1 MKKRKLERKLLSFLL
16 SLAMV
21 IGFMPGMGMTA
32 YAADTTITW
41 DSSVINGINLTQ
53 VNQSFTNSGI
63 TVKMT
68 AMEMTEVGYGG
79 FNNNVMRANATFEF
93 SSTVGNIKGITIN
106 AGNTGITV
114 YSGWTKDG
122 TTVTWSGTPASS
134 VTLSVQDPGR
144 IMNISSIVFTIKGA
158 NVDVTGVTL
167 NKTETTLT
175 VGGDPVALTATVA
188 PENATDRTVTW
199 TTSDASVATVEDGV
213 VTAVA
218 AGTATITATAT
229 NGTVDTSDDKT
240 ATCTVTVNAAA
251 PSVVSVTGVE
261 INKTSTTLTV
271 GGTETLTAT
280 VSPDGATYK
289 TVTWSSSDTDVATVD
304 ANGKVS
310 AVAAGT
316 ATITVTATNGT
327 VDDTS
332 DDQTATCAVT
342 VNAASSGGGSSD
354 SGSGDSSDNSSSNNS
369 NNDSSNN
376 NNSSNDSGNSNSEPK
391 DETPY
396 DYLEPLREDLKAE
409 IALGGER
416 TVTWD
421 KGTALPYDIMKT
433 LQDNPGVTLTFSYT
447 YQGIDYKVTISG
459 KDAKAYTEIP
469 WYGPLYL
476 YKHYGSSSETAPADT
491 ADTAIGTRTYTV
503 IPGDTLSE
511 IATKLNT
518 TVDSLVSLN
527 DIKNRDFILVGQI
540 LKY

>member
-1 MKKRKLERKLLSFLL
+1 MKIKMKRLFGILL
-16 SLAMV
+16 SLTLV
-21 IGFMPGMGMTA
+21 LGLMPGMSMTA
-32 YAADTTITW
+32 YAEAK
-41 DSSVINGINLTQ
+41 LP
-53 VNQSFTNSGI
+53 
-63 TVKMT
+63 
-68 AMEMTEVGYGG
+68 
-79 FNNNVMRANATFEF
+79 
-93 SSTVGNIKGITIN
+93 
-106 AGNTGITV
+106 
-114 YSGWTKDG
+114 
-122 TTVTWSGTPASS
+122 TVT
-134 VTLSVQDPGR
+134 
-144 IMNISSIVFTIKGA
+144 IS
-158 NVDVTGVTL
+158 
-167 NKTETTLT
+167 
-175 VGGDPVALTATVA
+175 
-188 PENATDRTVTW
+188 PENAGTVTTGTTGSGNYMMYTFSATPADGYRFVKWTGTKSNGSVNTFTNNPWKSAIDNFNDASGSYYTEVTAVFEEIIPVSSISLDQSAVSLSVGETQTLTPTISPENAIDKTVTW
-199 TTSDASVATVEDGV
+199 TTSDASVATVADGV

-229 NGTVDTSDDKT
+229 NGTDDTSDDET
-240 ATCTVTVNAAA
+240 ATCVVTVNAAA
-251 PSVVSVTGVE
+251 PSVVNVTGVE

-271 GGTETLTAT
+271 GGTEMLTAT
-280 VSPDGATYK
+280 VRPDGATDK
-289 TVTWSSSDTDVATVD
+289 TVTWSSDNTSVATVD
-304 ANGKVS
+304 ANGKVT

-316 ATITVTATNGT
+316 ATITVTTTDG
-327 VDDTS
+327 S
-332 DDQTATCAVT
+332 KTATCSVT
-342 VNAASSGGGSSD
+342 VNAADSD
-354 SGSGDSSDNSSSNNS
+354 SDDDSSSNSSSNDS
-369 NNDSSNN
+369 NNDSSKN
-376 NNSSNDSGNSNSEPK
+376 NNSSNDSENSNSEPK

-396 DYLEPLREDLKAE
+396 DYLEPLRGELKAE

-433 LQDNPGVTLTFSYT
+433 LQDNPGVTLIFSYT

-476 YKHYGSSSETAPADT
+476 YNHYGTLSETAPADT